1 MRFEFRSVRF
11 VRRASSFTALLL
23 DRRRSARLGVRLGFE
38 SLESRCLLSGSGL
51 RPISEIGD
59 HVANSAEETSGIDL
73 LGMAATGSADGIS
86 APSLDDGSSAGAI
99 GSSIASASEGI
110 GFGQSFLSD
119 GTESQPSRDAIVKR
133 GDIEYGFGT
142 FNPAGESELVR
153 VEMVQ
158 AAFEFAQAGDVVT
171 IGPGVYDFGRGGPYL
186 LPPCLVRGSGSGVTI
201 FQSEKL
207 IDGEAA
213 TPTTAAIAMGPSF
226 ALQDGTD
233 LEDMSLTTTP
243 WNIYED
249 GGCVGFLPTTSN
261 AHAIVRRCQIQANDW
276 AVYNWSPGN
285 TLVLADS
292 TVTSGRV
299 CIAAENS
306 GDGQNFYLVR
316 CKLIGDASLSSSIGA
331 TSNQANGGVF
341 GVVARGGNI
350 RLFDCEIDLKGET
363 PTSPSFTPRVCGITD
378 LGGGNADPARV
389 DAIQVWNLRCS
400 IDPNGS
406 DPARCFDLDLH
417 YSTTQAQFQA
427 TPGWGSAVD
436 GTLSRSWN
444 WPAPSPLLITVLAT
458 AAAPAPLKLSPSA
471 LPARPTDALYGLGS
485 TRIGLVDSFID
496 RPLDEP
502 LDTIDFEAIADNWV
516 ARFTG

>member
-1 MRFEFRSVRF
+1 MRFAQRPS
-11 VRRASSFTALLL
+11 SSFTTLRL
-23 DRRRSARLGVRLGFE
+23 DRRRRARSGVRLGFE
-38 SLESRCLLSGSGL
+38 SLESRFLLSGSGL
-51 RPISEIGD
+51 RPFSEIGNNFAD
-59 HVANSAEETSGIDL
+59 PTKESSGIDL
-73 LGMAATGSADGIS
+73 LSIAATGSADGIS
-86 APSLDDGSSAGAI
+86 TPSLAG
-99 GSSIASASEGI
+99 GLSDPASESAITSANQGI
-110 GFGQSFLSD
+110 GFGQSLLSG
-119 GTESQPSRDAIVKR
+119 GTESQPSRDAVVQR
-133 GDIEYGFGT
+133 GNIEYGFGT
-142 FNPAGESELVR
+142 FNPAGESQIVK
-153 VEMVQ
+153 VQMVL
-158 AAFEFAQAGDVVT
+158 AAFQFAQAGDVVT
-171 IGPGVYDFGRGGPYL
+171 IGPGIYDFGRGGPYF

-249 GGCVGFLPTTSN
+249 GGCVGFLPTTTN

-285 TLVLADS
+285 ALLLTDS

-306 GDGQNFYLVR
+306 GDGQNFDIER
-316 CKLIGDASLSSSIGA
+316 CTLICDASLSSSIGA
-331 TSNQANGGVF
+331 TSNRANGGVF

-350 RLFDCEIDLKGET
+350 RLFECEIDLKGET
-363 PTSPSFTPRVCGITD
+363 PTWPSFTPRVCGITD

-400 IDPNGS
+400 IDSNGS
-406 DPARCFDLDLH
+406 DPAQCFDLDLH
-417 YSTTQAQFQA
+417 YLTTQAQFLA

-444 WPAPSPLLITVLAT
+444 WPAPSPLLTMVLT
-458 AAAPAPLKLSPSA
+458 TETAPAPLKQSPSA
-471 LPARPTDALYGLGS
+471 LPVRPTDALYDLGS
-485 TRIGLVDSFID
+485 ARIGLSESFID
-496 RPLDEP
+496 RPLDEL
-502 LDTIDFEAIADNWV
+502 LDTIDFEAIADHRLG
-516 ARFTG
+516 RFTG